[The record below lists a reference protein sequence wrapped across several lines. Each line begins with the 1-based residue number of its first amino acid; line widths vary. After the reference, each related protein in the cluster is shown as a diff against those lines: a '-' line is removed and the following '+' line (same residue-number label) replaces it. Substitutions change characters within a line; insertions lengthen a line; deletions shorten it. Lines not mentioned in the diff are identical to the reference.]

1 MNLSELFVRRPVAT
15 ALLTIG
21 TAFFGTLAY
30 LSLSVSDLPAVDF
43 PTISVSAS
51 LPGASPETMASA
63 VATPLEKQFST
74 IASLDSMSSVS
85 SEGGTQITLQFSL
98 DRNIDAAAQDVQT
111 AIAAAS
117 RQLPPDM
124 PTPPSMRKVNPA
136 DASILILALTSRTLP
151 MSDLDG
157 YAENLLSQRIAT
169 LPGVAQVQ
177 IFGPQKYAVRVQLN
191 PDQLA
196 ARGLGV
202 DEVSAAIQSSNVNL
216 PTGTLN
222 GQQRAYM
229 VEASGQLQNAAAYR
243 ALTVAY
249 RNGAPVHL
257 GELGTVIDSVEN
269 NKTAVWIGKDLTRG
283 IVLAI
288 QRQPGANT
296 VKVVDSIKSML
307 PVLRE
312 QLPAG
317 LSLDVMYDRSQTI
330 RSSVSDVK
338 FTLLLSLALVVM
350 VIFLFLRN
358 LRAAII
364 PSIAIPM
371 SFAGTFAVM
380 YVLGFSIDNLSLMA
394 LTLSVGFVVD
404 DAIVM
409 LENISRHMEEGASPL
424 QATLQGSREIGFT
437 ILSMTI
443 SLAAVFIP
451 VLFMGGIVGRL
462 FHEFAITIVAAILV
476 SGVVSLALTPVLTS
490 KLLKPHAQPAAARHD
505 GFFARLT
512 RFYERSLEWVVGH
525 SKLTLLVFAAS
536 FILTGLLYVV
546 APKGFISNDDTG
558 MLVGTTEA
566 RTDIAFDAMAAK
578 QQQAL
583 RIITSNPHVQTAV
596 GIVGAGGPNA
606 AANTGRI
613 LIPLKPQDERP
624 LALKVLES
632 LRPKLGD
639 VPGLNIFVQNQPA
652 LRIGGRVSKSEYQY
666 SLLDADIAELL
677 EWTPKLVAELRN
689 STVVQ
694 DVSTDLILNNPKVR
708 VEIDRERAA
717 ALGVTANQVEDALF
731 TAYGARQ
738 VSTIFATTDQY
749 AVIMELQPQ
758 YQEDP
763 GALDRLYV
771 RSSSGTLVPLR
782 SVAALK
788 TVVGPLTISHAGQ
801 LPSATLSFNLRPGK
815 SLSDA
820 VREVARAKTDLQAP
834 ATLIGRFEGT
844 AQAFQSSL
852 GGMGLLLLLAIVTIY
867 LVLGVLYESAI
878 HPLTILSG
886 LPSAGLGALLTLLLF
901 RMDLDLYAFLGL
913 ILLIGVVKKNAI
925 MMIDFALEAQRKQNL
940 DARSAILQACS
951 LRFRPIMMTSCAA
964 LFGTLPIALGWGASG
979 ASRQPL
985 GMAVVGGLVVS
996 QLLTLYITPVIYL
1009 GLENLLQ
1016 RWRARRSHTSV
1027 IADNL
1032 AGFGAGPVSE
1042 SNAPH

>member
-21 TAFFGTLAY
+21 TAFFGVLAY
-30 LSLSVSDLPAVDF
+30 FSLSVSDLPAVDF

-85 SEGGTQITLQFSL
+85 SEGGTQITLQFAL

-117 RQLPPDM
+117 RRLPPDM
-124 PTPPSMRKVNPA
+124 PTPPSLRKVNPA
-136 DASILILALTSRTLP
+136 DSSILLLSLSSRTLS
-151 MSDLDG
+151 MSSLDS
-157 YAENLLSQRIAT
+157 YAEDLLSQRIAT

-177 IFGPQKYAVRVQLN
+177 IYGPQKYAVRVQLN

-202 DEVSAAIQSSNVNL
+202 DEVSQAIQSGNVNL

-243 ALTVAY
+243 KLTVAY

-257 GELGTVIDSVEN
+257 GELGSVIDAVEN
-269 NKTAVWIGKDLTRG
+269 DKTAAWIGKDLTRG
-283 IVLAI
+283 IELAI

-296 VKVVDSIKSML
+296 VKVVDSIKAML
-307 PVLRE
+307 PALRA
-312 QLPAG
+312 QLPPG
-317 LSLDVMYDRSQTI
+317 LKLDVAYDRSQTI

-338 FTLLLSLALVVM
+338 FTLLLSLALVVL

-358 LRAAII
+358 VRAAII
-364 PSIAIPM
+364 PSIAIPL

-380 YVLGFSIDNLSLMA
+380 YLLGFSIDNLSLMA

-409 LENISRHMEEGASPL
+409 LENISRHMEEGMPPL
-424 QATLQGSREIGFT
+424 AATLKGSREIGFT

-476 SGVVSLALTPVLTS
+476 SGVVSLALTPVLCS
-490 KLLKPHAQPAAARHD
+490 RLLRPHARPARVTPGFFEKLAAR
-505 GFFARLT
+505 
-512 RFYERSLEWVVGH
+512 YERTLHWVIERRVA
-525 SKLTLLVFAAS
+525 TLLAFAAS
-536 FILTGLLYVV
+536 IVLTGLLYLVV
-546 APKGFISNDDTG
+546 PKGFISNDDTG

-566 RTDIAFDAMAAK
+566 RPDISYDAMAAK

-583 RIITSNPHVQTAV
+583 RIIAANPDVETV
-596 GIVGAGGPNA
+596 IGVVGAGGPNA

-613 LIPLKPQDERP
+613 LIPLKPQNERP
-624 LALKVLES
+624 LAQRVQES
-632 LRPKLGD
+632 LRPRLGE

-666 SLLDADIAELL
+666 SLLDADIGELL
-677 EWTPKLVAELRN
+677 DWTPKLVARLQH
-689 STVVQ
+689 SAVLQ

-717 ALGVTANQVEDALF
+717 ALGVTAGQVEEALF

-738 VSTIFATTDQY
+738 VSTIFATTDQF

-758 YQEDP
+758 YQRDP
-763 GALDRLYV
+763 NALDRLYI
-771 RSSSGTLVPLR
+771 RSSRGTLVPLR

-788 TVVGPLTISHAGQ
+788 SVTGPLTISHAGQ
-801 LPSATLSFNLRPGK
+801 LPSATLSFNLKPGK

-820 VREVARAKTDLQAP
+820 VTEVNQAKLDLGAP
-834 ATLIGRFEGT
+834 DTLIGRFEGT

-852 GGMGLLLLLAIVTIY
+852 GGMGLLLLLAVVTIY

-901 RMDLDLYAFLGL
+901 RMELDLYAFLGL

-925 MMIDFALEAQRKQNL
+925 MMIDFALEAQRRRQL
-940 DARSAILQACS
+940 DARSAILQACV

-964 LFGTLPIALGWGASG
+964 LFGTFPIALGWGASG

-985 GMAVVGGLVVS
+985 GMAVVGGLLVS

-1009 GLENLLQ
+1009 SLENALQ
-1016 RWRARRSHTSV
+1016 RWRERRTPHASGDLV
-1027 IADNL
+1027 R
-1032 AGFGAGPVSE
+1032 AG
-1042 SNAPH
+1042 

>member
-1 MNLSELFVRRPVAT
+1 MNLSALFVRRPVAT
-15 ALLTIG
+15 ALITLG
-21 TAFFGTLAY
+21 VAFFGALAY
-30 LSLSVSDLPAVDF
+30 FDLPVSDLPAVDF

-51 LPGASPETMASA
+51 LPGASPDTMASA

-74 IASLDSMSSVS
+74 IAALDSMSSIS
-85 SEGGTQITLQFSL
+85 GEGSTQITMQFSL

-136 DASILILALTSRTLP
+136 DASIILLSLSSQTLP
-151 MSDLDG
+151 MSALDS

-191 PDQLA
+191 PDQLV

-202 DEVSAAIQSSNVNL
+202 DEVTQAIQSGNVNL

-229 VEASGQLQNAAAYR
+229 VEATGQLQNAAGYR
-243 ALTVAY
+243 KLTVAY

-257 GELGTVIDSVEN
+257 GELGNVIDSVEN
-269 NKTAVWIGKDLTRG
+269 NKTAAWVGKALTRG
-283 IVLAI
+283 IVLSI

-307 PVLRE
+307 PTLRS
-312 QLPAG
+312 QLPTGVA
-317 LSLDVMYDRSQTI
+317 LDVAYDRSQTI

-358 LRAAII
+358 ARAAFI
-364 PSIAIPM
+364 PAIAIPL

-409 LENISRHMEEGASPL
+409 LENISRHMEAGMSPL
-424 QATLQGSREIGFT
+424 AATLQGSKEIGFT

-451 VLFMGGIVGRL
+451 VLFMSGIVGRL

-476 SGVVSLALTPVLTS
+476 SGIVSLSLTPVLS
-490 KLLKPHAQPAAARHD
+490 SRLLKPHAAVQTNDKP
-505 GFFARLT
+505 GFFDKVISW
-512 RFYERSLEWVVGH
+512 YERSLHQVMAH
-525 SKLTLLVFAAS
+525 RTLTLIVFAAS
-536 FILTGLLYVV
+536 VALTGLLYIVV
-546 APKGFISNDDTG
+546 PKGFISNDDTG

-566 RTDIAFDAMAAK
+566 RPDIAYDAMATK

-583 RIITSNPHVQTAV
+583 RIVAANPNVQTV
-596 GIVGAGGPNA
+596 IGIVGAGGPNA
-606 AANTGRI
+606 AANSGRI
-613 LIPLKPQDERP
+613 LIPLKPQGERP
-624 LALKVLES
+624 LAQRVLEGMRS
-632 LRPKLGD
+632 RLGE
-639 VPGLNIFVQNQPA
+639 VPGLNIFIQNQPA

-666 SLLDADIAELL
+666 SLLDADIKELL
-677 EWTPKLVAELRN
+677 EWTPKLVARLQA
-689 STVVQ
+689 SDVLQ

-708 VEIDRERAA
+708 VQIDRERAS
-717 ALGVTANQVEDALF
+717 ALGVNANAIEEALF

-738 VSTIFATTDQY
+738 VSTIFATTDQF
-749 AVIMELQPQ
+749 AVVVELQPQ
-758 YQEDP
+758 FQRDP
-763 GALDRLYV
+763 NALDRLHV
-771 RSSSGTLVPLR
+771 RNASGTLVPLR
-782 SVAALK
+782 AVATLQNV
-788 TVVGPLTISHAGQ
+788 TGPLTISHAGQ
-801 LPSATLSFNLRPGK
+801 LPSATLTFNLRPGK

-820 VREVARAKTDLQAP
+820 VAEVDRAKLDLKAP
-834 ATLIGRFEGT
+834 DTLIGKFEGT
-844 AQAFQSSL
+844 AQAFQSAL
-852 GGMGLLLLLAIVTIY
+852 GGMGLLLLLAVVTIY

-901 RMDLDLYAFLGL
+901 GKELDLYAFLGL

-925 MMIDFALEAQRKQNL
+925 MMIDFALEAQRHQQI
-940 DARSAILQACS
+940 DPTTAILQACV

-964 LFGTLPIALGWGASG
+964 FFGTLPIALGWGASG

-985 GMAVVGGLVVS
+985 GLAVVGGLVVS
-996 QLLTLYITPVIYL
+996 QLLTLYITPVVYV
-1009 GLENLLQ
+1009 GLEGLLR
-1016 RWRARRSHTSV
+1016 RWKLKTGQGSEAGLLANSSSV
-1027 IADNL
+1027 A
-1032 AGFGAGPVSE
+1032 
-1042 SNAPH
+1042 

>member
-1 MNLSELFVRRPVAT
+1 MNISEVFVRRPVAT

-30 LSLSVSDLPAVDF
+30 FSLPVSDLPAVDF
-43 PTISVSAS
+43 PTISVSAT
-51 LPGASPETMASA
+51 LPGASPKTMASA
-63 VATPLEKQFST
+63 VATPLEKRFST
-74 IASLDSMSSVS
+74 ISALDSMSSVS
-85 SEGGTQITLQFSL
+85 SEGGTRITMQFAL

-124 PTPPSMRKVNPA
+124 PTPPSLRKVNPA
-136 DASILILALTSRTLP
+136 DSSVIVLGLKSKTLP
-151 MSDLDG
+151 MSDVDA

-177 IFGPQKYAVRVQLN
+177 IYGPQKYAVRVQLN
-191 PDQLA
+191 PDQLS

-202 DEVSAAIQSSNVNL
+202 DEVAAAIKASNVNL

-229 VEASGQLQNAAAYR
+229 VEASGQLLTASSYR
-243 ALTVAY
+243 LLTVAY

-257 GELGTVIDSVEN
+257 GDLGTVVDGVEN
-269 NKTAVWIGKDLTRG
+269 DKNVAWIGKDLTRG
-283 IVLAI
+283 IALAV

-307 PVLRE
+307 PTLRS

-317 LSLDVMYDRSQTI
+317 LELDVVYDRSQTI

-338 FTLLLSLALVVM
+338 FTLLVSLALVVM

-358 LRAAII
+358 LRAAVI
-364 PSIAIPM
+364 PSIAIPL

-380 YVLGFSIDNLSLMA
+380 YLLGFSIDNLSLMA

-409 LENISRHMEEGASPL
+409 LENISRHMEQGASPL
-424 QATLQGSREIGFT
+424 QATLRGSREIGFT

-476 SGVVSLALTPVLTS
+476 SGVVSLVLTPVLSS
-490 KLLKPHAQPAAARHD
+490 KLLKPHLHVGQARHD
-505 GFFARLT
+505 GLFERTARLYDRT
-512 RFYERSLEWVVGH
+512 LRVVMAHGR
-525 SKLTLLVFAAS
+525 LTLIVFAAS
-536 FILTGLLYVV
+536 FVVTGLLYVLV
-546 APKGFISNDDTG
+546 PKGFISNDDTG
-558 MLVGTTEA
+558 LLVGTTEA
-566 RTDIAFDAMAAK
+566 RTDISFDAMSEK
-578 QQQAL
+578 QLQAL
-583 RIITSNPHVQTAV
+583 RLITPNPYVESV
-596 GIVGAGGPNA
+596 LGIVGSGGPNA

-613 LIPLKPQDERP
+613 LIPLTPQDERP
-624 LALKVLES
+624 LAQRVLES
-632 LRPKLGD
+632 LRPHLGSI
-639 VPGLNIFVQNQPA
+639 PGLNIFIQNSPA

-666 SLLDADIAELL
+666 SLLDADIDELL
-677 EWTPKLVAELRN
+677 EWTPKLVDKLQG
-689 STVVQ
+689 SSVLQ

-708 VEIDRERAA
+708 VDIDRERAS
-717 ALGVTANQVEDALF
+717 ALGVTANQVEDALY

-738 VSTIFATTDQY
+738 VSTIYATSDQY
-749 AVIMELQPQ
+749 AVIMELEPR
-758 YQEDP
+758 YQSDP
-763 GALDRLYV
+763 AALDRLHI
-771 RSSSGTLVPLR
+771 RSSAGTLVPLR
-782 SVAALK
+782 SVATLK
-788 TVVGPLTISHAGQ
+788 SVTGPLTISHSGQ
-801 LPSATLSFNLRPGK
+801 LPSATVSFNLRPGK

-820 VREVARAKTDLQAP
+820 VREVDQAKLELGAP
-834 ATLIGRFEGT
+834 DTLIGRFEGT
-844 AQAFQSSL
+844 AQAFQASL
-852 GGMGLLLLLAIVTIY
+852 GGMGLLLLLAVVTIY
-867 LVLGVLYESAI
+867 LVLGVLYESAV

-886 LPSAGLGALLTLLLF
+886 LPSAGLGALLTLLVF
-901 RMDLDLYAFLGL
+901 RMELDLYAFLGL

-925 MMIDFALEAQRKQNL
+925 MMIYFAIEAQRTQNL
-940 DARSAILQACS
+940 DAHSAILQACS

-964 LFGTLPIALGWGASG
+964 FFGTLPIALGWGASG

-996 QLLTLYITPVIYL
+996 QLLTLYITPVVYVS
-1009 GLENLLQ
+1009 LENVMR
-1016 RWRARRSHTSV
+1016 RWRTRRANRQQG
-1027 IADNL
+1027 ADGYHGSADEAEPL
-1032 AGFGAGPVSE
+1032 A
-1042 SNAPH
+1042 